1 MATAINIEEDACNDS
16 ADRNNEPRPDFGVL
30 VDPGGS
36 E

>member
-1 MATAINIEEDACNDS
+1 MATAINIEEDACSDS
-16 ADRNNEPRPDFGVL
+16 ADRNNKPRPDFGVL

>member
-1 MATAINIEEDACNDS
+1 MATAINIEENACSDS
-16 ADRNNEPRPDFGVL
+16 ADRNNKPRLDFGVL